1 MGYMEVGSTRYFD
14 VREVN
19 DYYFPVRNH
28 LSIYSIYRSKH
39 MENMLLNLMPPR
51 DLTQSL

>member
-19 DYYFPVRNH
+19 DYYFPVRILPSFSLIFILLID
-28 LSIYSIYRSKH
+28 LSLWIKC
-39 MENMLLNLMPPR
+39 P
-51 DLTQSL
+51 